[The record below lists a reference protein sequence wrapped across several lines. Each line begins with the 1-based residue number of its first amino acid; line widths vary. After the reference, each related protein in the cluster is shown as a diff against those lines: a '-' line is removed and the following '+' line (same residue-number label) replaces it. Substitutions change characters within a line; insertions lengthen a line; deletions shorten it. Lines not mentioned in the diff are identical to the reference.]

1 MAFGRPHQPND
12 PSIMASVETAMSTVA
27 RPGLI
32 GRVWHWRYELGLI
45 AGVLLGTVG
54 IGITLGLG
62 WLIAVAA
69 ATMAILAAALI
80 WPPSRQRIVARA
92 WCVIT
97 PHRVRTGCA
106 HAWIQTR
113 DGRLPVVL
121 YTVPAHFGERVWLW
135 CRAGITARDLE
146 AARDVLR
153 SACWA
158 SDVRVVVND
167 RRSHIVVLEVIRRT
181 SPESPPGGSAGWPY
195 LDRGETGNAEPEE
208 PALYYGLGLPRP
220 LG

>member
-1 MAFGRPHQPND
+1 MAFGRPRQPND

-45 AGVLLGTVG
+45 TGLVLGTVG
-54 IGITLGLG
+54 IGITLGPG

-69 ATMAILAAALI
+69 ATMAIVAAALI
-80 WPPSRQRIVARA
+80 WPSSRRRIIARA

-106 HAWIQTR
+106 RSWIQTR

-195 LDRGETGNAEPEE
+195 LDRGETGSAEPEE